1 VVSIIRKV
9 KERRSLSYLIFFPL
23 SFEGEG
29 ERGGEVDKKSP
40 DYAKISKQ
48 RPLSEEFYR

>member
-1 VVSIIRKV
+1 MQRIYIHIM
-9 KERRSLSYLIFFPL
+9 ERRIKVEDSS
-23 SFEGEG
+23 
-29 ERGGEVDKKSP
+29 RGEVDKKSP